1 MIILR
6 NIADDEGKD
15 NDMAE
20 DEVEEINIINIKN
33 NEMGEK
39 HIKKILRKMKI

>member
-1 MIILR
+1 MIILQ

-33 NEMGEK
+33 NEMEEK
-39 HIKKILRKMKI
+39 KYKKILRKMKI

>member
-1 MIILR
+1 LQ

-33 NEMGEK
+33 NEMEEK
-39 HIKKILRKMKI
+39 KYKKILRKMKI

>member
-1 MIILR
+1 VIILQ

-33 NEMGEK
+33 NEMEEK
-39 HIKKILRKMKI
+39 NIKKY

>member
-1 MIILR
+1 LQ

-33 NEMGEK
+33 NEMEEK
-39 HIKKILRKMKI
+39 NIKKY